1 MNISAPELL
10 PAFILP
16 VLLLSPLAPA
26 GLALLNTGLARSRS
40 AAQILLG
47 SICIFAISII
57 AFAFIGA
64 SIAGP
69 QHAFLVSTGRLSWNW
84 FAFGPTALHAFPSA
98 APIAQLTLLFET
110 LAAVLACLIPWGA
123 GADRLRLAAG
133 CASAAVLSAF
143 IFPLV
148 AHWVWGGG
156 WLSQLA
162 SATGL
167 DSSFLDPSGAA
178 TIQVLGGL
186 AALATVWIA
195 GPRRGKF
202 PREGLA
208 TAMPAHNTVYVLLGC
223 LIALVGWIAFNSAGA
238 MLFLAATPATV
249 AVTVLNTLLAASGAV
264 LAALIVTRVRFGK
277 PDASL
282 CANGWLAG
290 LVTSSACAPVIS
302 PGAALFT
309 GAVAGI
315 FTPLL
320 VEVLELALSIDDP
333 TGAITVHAAGGLW
346 GLFAAGVFSTQKGQL
361 LAQLVGI
368 AALLGVFLPLVYGVF
383 ALINRFIPFRADA
396 DGERLGMDLHELG
409 GTAYPEFVI
418 HRDDSYR

>member
-1 MNISAPELL
+1 MNTSAPDLL
-10 PAFILP
+10 PALIL
-16 VLLLSPLAPA
+16 VLLLCPLAPA

-47 SICIFAISII
+47 SVCIFATAII

-69 QHAFLVSTGRLSWNW
+69 QHAFLLSTGRISWNW
-84 FAFGPTALHAFPSA
+84 FAFGPIALHAFPT
-98 APIAQLTLLFET
+98 APSLAQLTILFEA
-110 LAAVLACLIPWGA
+110 LAAVLVCLIPWGA

-133 CASAAVLSAF
+133 IASAVALSAL
-143 IFPLV
+143 IFPLI
-148 AHWVWGGG
+148 AHWVWGNG
-156 WLSQLA
+156 WLAQLGSTA
-162 SATGL
+162 GTDA
-167 DSSFLDPSGAA
+167 SFLDPSGAA
-178 TIQVLGGL
+178 TIQVLGGIS
-186 AALATVWIA
+186 ALVTVWIA

-223 LIALVGWIAFNSAGA
+223 LITLVGWIAFNSAGVL
-238 MLFLAATPATV
+238 LFLSATPGAI
-249 AVTVLNTLLAASGAV
+249 AVTILNTLLAASGAV
-264 LAALIVTRVRFGK
+264 LATLIVTRLRFGK

-290 LVTSSACAPVIS
+290 LVTSSACAPVVS
-302 PGAALFT
+302 PGAAFFT

-346 GLFAAGVFSTQKGQL
+346 GLLAAGVFAPQKGQL
-361 LAQLVGI
+361 LAQLIGI
-368 AALLGVFLPLVYGVF
+368 AALLGVFLPLLYGVF

-409 GTAYPEFVI
+409 GAAYPEFVI

>member
-1 MNISAPELL
+1 MNTPGSEFL

-16 VLLLSPLAPA
+16 VLLLCPLAPA

-47 SICIFAISII
+47 SICIFAISVI

-69 QHAFLVSTGRLSWNW
+69 QHAFSLSAGRISWNW
-84 FAFGPTALHAFPSA
+84 FAFGPSAMGAFRSSA
-98 APIAQLTLLFET
+98 PLAQLTILFEA
-110 LAAVLACLIPWGA
+110 LAAVLLCLIPWGA

-133 CASAAVLSAF
+133 CASTVVLSAF

-156 WLSQLA
+156 WLAQLGS
-162 SATGL
+162 SAGL
-167 DSSFLDPSGAA
+167 GAFFLDPSGAA
-178 TIQVLGGL
+178 TVHVLGGL
-186 AALATVWIA
+186 GALATVWIA

-223 LIALVGWIAFNSAGA
+223 LITLVGWMAWNSAGA
-238 MLFLAATPATV
+238 MLFLSATPGTV
-249 AVTVLNTLLAASGAV
+249 AVTILNTLLAASGAI
-264 LAALIVTRVRFGK
+264 LATVVVTRVRFGK

-290 LVTSSACAPVIS
+290 LVTSSACASVVS

-346 GLFAAGVFSTQKGQL
+346 GLLAAGVFAPQKGQL

-368 AALLGVFLPLVYGVF
+368 SALLGVFLPLVYALF

-409 GTAYPEFVI
+409 GAAYPEFVI